1 MLGNGYYWVKFQPTQ
16 CWEVVKYLEG
26 FFYSDDGGTY
36 EADDLFI
43 LDNNRIRTP
52 DEVRVGILIDNE
64 ADDLADNIRDLIK
77 QAMKKH
83 KQA

>member
-52 DEVRVGILIDNE
+52 DEV
-64 ADDLADNIRDLIK
+64 
-77 QAMKKH
+77 
-83 KQA
+83 